1 MSQWMLQHS
10 EQFIRDMKRL
20 LKRYPRETKQMLLN
34 LDIYKDELE
43 THNNPLLLTHFPFV
57 HRETS
62 GCHAITQQ
70 PIKSAAQTRLYLY
83 AYVVDSTIYV
93 LCAGDKASQQADNN
107 YCRDFIKQLNR

>member
-1 MSQWMLQHS
+1 MGQWMLQHS

-43 THNNPLLLTHFPFV
+43 MHNNPLLLTHFSFV

-70 PIKSAAQTRLYLY
+70 PIKSAVQTRLYLY
-83 AYVVDSTIYV
+83 AYVVNSTIYV